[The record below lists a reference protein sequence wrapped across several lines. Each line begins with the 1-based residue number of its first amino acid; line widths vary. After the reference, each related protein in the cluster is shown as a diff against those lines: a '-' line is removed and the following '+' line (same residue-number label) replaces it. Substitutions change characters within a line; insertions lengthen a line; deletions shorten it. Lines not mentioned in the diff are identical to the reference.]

1 MAVVHLPTS
10 LVSLFPG
17 APRHVQV
24 EAGSVRELLDRL
36 DDRWPGM
43 RFRLCDAGPVIR
55 EHIHVFV
62 DGEMS
67 ALGTPLGPGAVVHV
81 ITAVSGGQGTVGPSG
96 QHNERRSWSQL
107 LLVLRA
113 DATRR
118 S

>member
-1 MAVVHLPTS
+1 MVLVHLPAS

-24 EAGSVRELLDRL
+24 DAGSVRELLDRL

-67 ALGTPLGPGAVVHV
+67 TLGTPLGSGAVVHV
-81 ITAVSGGQGTVGPSG
+81 MTAVSGGTGNGGQRTAGPP
-96 QHNERRSWSQL
+96 QQ
-107 LLVLRA
+107 
-113 DATRR
+113 
-118 S
+118 